1 MFVGCS
7 VRLRV
12 YVCDGS
18 QSEKGLSTIRCVIVT
33 YQNTFIKRLL
43 DIIFRNKINFHGS
56 GRCIVFV
63 YVVYYSVGI
72 LIDDFICE

>member
-12 YVCDGS
+12 YVCDCS
-18 QSEKGLSTIRCVIVT
+18 QSEKGLSTTQCVIVT

-56 GRCIVFV
+56 GRSIVFV